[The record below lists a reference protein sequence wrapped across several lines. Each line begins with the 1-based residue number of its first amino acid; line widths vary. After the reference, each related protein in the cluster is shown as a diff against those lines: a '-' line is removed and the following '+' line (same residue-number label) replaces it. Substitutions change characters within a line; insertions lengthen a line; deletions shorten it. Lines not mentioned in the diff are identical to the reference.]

1 MQLSPEEIKQQTRD
15 LWRTCF
21 NDPEEFLDI
30 YFADKYTDNKN
41 LTVCQDGK
49 VVAATQLLPYRM
61 TFFGAPI
68 LTGYIS
74 GLATLPD
81 YRGKGYATNLLHTAH
96 RRVLENGGAMTFLI
110 PGDEELRSFY
120 EKPEHGNYYT
130 GVYRKELPLDVSK
143 DGDTDK
149 IEVSR
154 PDEWPQE
161 YFYFYH
167 KLTSE
172 LPFMIHPQENDFYAA
187 LESADLS
194 DDGYV
199 LIAKRKRR
207 LVGFCLAVKEPNG
220 KVYVR
225 TLAITEAAA
234 RKAFVEYLCKECGV
248 DKVYRR
254 FCLPGSIKDATP
266 YAMARVVN
274 VPMFLNVVA
283 RTNPGFQLHIGV
295 EGDLDIPENNGYY
308 IVENGQV
315 RPTDLKPESIVTPG
329 GLAAMFLAAQPI
341 VMDMMLDE

>member
-1 MQLSPEEIKQQTRD
+1 MQLTPEEIKAQTRD

-21 NDPEEFLDI
+21 HDSEEFMDI
-30 YFADKYTDNKN
+30 YFADKYTENNN
-41 LTVCQDGK
+41 LTITQDDK

-61 TFFGAPI
+61 TFYGTPL

-110 PGDEELRSFY
+110 PGSDDLRPFY
-120 EKPEHGNYYT
+120 EKPEHGSYYT
-130 GVYRKELPLDVSK
+130 AVYRKELPLDVSK
-143 DGDTDK
+143 DGPTDK
-149 IEVSR
+149 IEVVR
-154 PDEWPQE
+154 PDEWPE
-161 YFYFYH
+161 ELFYFYH
-167 KLTSE
+167 RLTNE
-172 LPFMIHPQENDFYAA
+172 LPFMFHPSENDFFAA
-187 LESADLS
+187 LEAADL
-194 DDGYV
+194 DDGGYILV
-199 LIAKRKRR
+199 AKRKRR
-207 LVGFCLAVKEPNG
+207 TVGFCLAVKEANG

-234 RKAFVEYLCKECGV
+234 RKAFVEYLCQACGV
-248 DKVYRR
+248 DQVYRR
-254 FCLPGSIKDATP
+254 FCLPGSIKDSTP
-266 YAMARVVN
+266 YAMARVIN
-274 VPMFLNVVA
+274 VPLFLTTVA
-283 RTNPGFQLHIGV
+283 RNNPGFQLHIGV

-315 RPTDLKPESIVTPG
+315 RPTELKPESMVTPG